1 MMDGGSSRRGRR
13 LCAREQSP
21 PKRAHNVPQETIAAM
36 IRRPE
41 FARIRAALAA
51 SAHFQS
57 LPAIDLDRLAS
68 LGHLQPLAHGARPT
82 RGASDD
88 SLWVILSGAM
98 RVSSAAPGVKEYVY
112 AVLGPGSFFGLS
124 TAVRHAPLTIE
135 ARAFGKTDLAAFPS
149 AALAELLDDRPML
162 WRHVSRMLARRLRL
176 ALLVLRDNSVAPLP
190 ERIARRVLAHA
201 LSSDLRTRSEV
212 QVRMTQNDL
221 ALMLGASR
229 SKTNAAL
236 KVLESRG
243 LLDAHYRGITILDV
257 ARLRSFAGAEV
268 QAF

>member
-1 MMDGGSSRRGRR
+1 MMDAGSRRRGRR
-13 LCAREQSP
+13 LCAQEQST
-21 PKRAHNVPQETIAAM
+21 PKRAHNVSQETIPPM

-41 FARIRAALAA
+41 FARIRAALSA
-51 SAHFQS
+51 SAHFHS
-57 LPAIDLDRLAS
+57 LAAIDLQRLAS
-68 LGHLQPLAHGARPT
+68 LGHLRHLAHAARPT
-82 RGASDD
+82 RGSNDD

-98 RVSSAAPGVKEYVY
+98 RVSSAPPGVKEYVY

-124 TAVRHAPLTIE
+124 SAVRRAPLTIE
-135 ARAFGKTDLAAFPS
+135 ARAFGKTDLAAFS
-149 AALAELLDDRPML
+149 GDELAELLDDRPLL
-162 WRHVSRMLARRLRL
+162 WRHVSRMLERRLRL

-201 LSSDLRTRSEV
+201 LSSDLSARSEIH
-212 QVRMTQNDL
+212 VRMTQSDL

-243 LLDAHYRGITILDV
+243 LLDAHYRGITIRDL
-257 ARLRSFAGAEV
+257 ARLRSFAGADV